1 MKLYFKEQIFFF
13 IQKRVD
19 KHLFILYNIPCKEQK
34 FTRWLYMKRKS
45 RIKIISK
52 KRFIINIFFILILGI
67 CISFFTSKSFCKR
80 EICTYEYIVT
90 NTDTLWNISKTVCKN
105 SDDSTISIQD
115 VVRDIKSRN
124 NLVDSTIYVGQ
135 VLTVPIY

>member
-19 KHLFILYNIPCKEQK
+19 THLFILYNIPCKEQK

-124 NLVDSTIYVGQ
+124 NLVDSSIYVGQ

>member
-1 MKLYFKEQIFFF
+1 MKLYF
-13 IQKRVD
+13 
-19 KHLFILYNIPCKEQK
+19 KEQK

-52 KRFIINIFFILILGI
+52 KRFITNIFVILILGI

-105 SDDSTISIQD
+105 SDDNTISIQD

-124 NLVDSTIYVGQ
+124 NLVDSSIYVGQ

>member
-124 NLVDSTIYVGQ
+124 NLVDSSIYVGQ

>member
-1 MKLYFKEQIFFF
+1 MKLYFKEQIFFLYK
-13 IQKRVD
+13 KRVD
-19 KHLFILYNIPCKEQK
+19 KHLFMLYNIPCKEQK
-34 FTRWLYMKRKS
+34 FMRWLYMKRKS

-124 NLVDSTIYVGQ
+124 NLVDSSIYVGQ